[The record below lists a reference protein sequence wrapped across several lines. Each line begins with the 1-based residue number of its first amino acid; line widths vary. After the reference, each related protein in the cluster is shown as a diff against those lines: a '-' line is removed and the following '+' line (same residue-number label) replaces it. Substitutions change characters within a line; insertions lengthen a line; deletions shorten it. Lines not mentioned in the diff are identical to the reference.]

1 MTIAERLKQEGHHNG
16 LQQGIQQGLAQ
27 GVQKGTQEEALR
39 IARMMLENGI
49 DRDLVRLIT
58 GLFPDD
64 VTEWVRLG
72 RFLSFPGNN

>member
-16 LQQGIQQGLAQ
+16 LQQGLQQGLEQ

-49 DRDLVRLIT
+49 DRDLVRFIT
-58 GLFPDD
+58 GLLPDD
-64 VTEWVRLG
+64 VTE
-72 RFLSFPGNN
+72 